1 MKDTYQTA
9 RNWLEEDIPFAIAT
23 VTQTWGSAPRG
34 VGSTLIISSDLQV
47 AGSVSGGCVE
57 NAVIEETQAVV
68 ENGKAKLLDFGVS
81 NETAWSVGLTCGGK
95 VQVLL
100 ERHPAY
106 SAKESTQ
113 NVWKALNTALEHS
126 KPAILLTHL
135 DPDKHSHLLV
145 FPDGS
150 LIGDWAY
157 LNDDARDAAL
167 RCFTERKSQRLE
179 LSGEPVLIQVFP
191 RNDRVIIIGAAHISV
206 PLVTFARQ
214 LDFEVIVI
222 DPRKIFTAEK
232 RFPVAPSQMLD
243 IWPDEALPNLNIDS
257 DCYAVLLTHDPKI
270 DDPALHYFLKSEVS
284 YIGALGSRK
293 THAKRV
299 ERLKEAGFNADEIER
314 IKGPAGLD
322 IAAKTP
328 EEIALSIL
336 AEIVEKKRRGRFAG

>member
-1 MKDTYQTA
+1 MKDTYKTA
-9 RNWLEEDIPFAIAT
+9 QNWLTEDTPFAIAT

-34 VGSTLIISSDLQV
+34 VGSTLIITSDLKV

-57 NAVIEETQAVV
+57 NAVIEEAQAVI
-68 ENGKAKLLDFGVS
+68 ENGKPKILDFGVS

-100 ERHPAY
+100 ERHPAF
-106 SAKESTQ
+106 SQKDSIRQ
-113 NVWKALNTALEHS
+113 VWNALKTSLDENR
-126 KPAILLTHL
+126 PAILLTHL
-135 DPDKHSHLLV
+135 DPDKHSNLLV

-157 LNDDARDAAL
+157 LNDEAREEAL
-167 RCFTERKSQRLE
+167 RCFAKRKSQRVE
-179 LSGEPVLIQVFP
+179 LSGEPVLVQVFP
-191 RNDRVIIIGAAHISV
+191 RNDRIIIIGAAHISV

-222 DPRKIFTAEK
+222 DPRKIFTTEK
-232 RFPVAPSQMLD
+232 RFPVAPDQMLD
-243 IWPDEALPNLNIDS
+243 VWPDEALPNLSIDG

-270 DDPALHYFLKSEVS
+270 DDPALHYFLKSQVS

-299 ERLKEAGFNADEIER
+299 ERLLDAGFDQSEIDR

-336 AEIVEKKRRGRFAG
+336 AEIVEIKRRGRFSK